1 MIFNLLK
8 IYTFYLKNYI
18 IIILNKIGVNKYY
31 YEENSYYNI
40 CFIYNGVF

>member
-31 YEENSYYNI
+31 EENSYYNI
-40 CFIYNGVF
+40 SLIYNGVF